1 MDYDTIIQNLTHL
14 SEKEKCLL
22 LNIMIRIQND
32 VNVQFGYQGGQW
44 EINLRD
50 VYRIYDGFMH
60 TDRSIESLLHI
71 VLIVMA
77 YRFRNADDFKYV
89 IALIN
94 EELQK
99 DGTEISDI
107 SRLRYP
113 TLTTENDRLRIG

>member
-113 TLTTENDRLRIG
+113 TLTTENDKLRIG

>member
-99 DGTEISDI
+99 DGAEISDI

>member
-113 TLTTENDRLRIG
+113 TLTKENDRLRIG